1 MGDTVYIG
9 ISEYEIIQN
18 NDTIVLQDKEFPLF
32 NETYT
37 PDELRKVLEENP
49 LNDGLLVPI
58 QEKETTKDEL
68 IQEYIPLFL
77 DKIKRSSIYP
87 SLRDRD
93 TTIDEAQDLIAS
105 EMISIIGSINA
116 EHREIYELYTSDE
129 VMRKIIIND
138 LIDKTY
144 QDYSFSSIQETT
156 MPHMLYQ
163 QLTQL
168 NSRIAETKSAL
179 IVLYPRNDREYPLML
194 SYDDKTHTIDMFHF
208 YEIDGIEVNE
218 PFMTFKID
226 AEKQVLTPIYYENP
240 LMNVQ
245 FDLNNTPEEQK
256 EFVSK
261 DMENYASSWLNNMIQ
276 KNYYIESE

>member
-1 MGDTVYIG
+1 
-9 ISEYEIIQN
+9 
-18 NDTIVLQDKEFPLF
+18 
-32 NETYT
+32 
-37 PDELRKVLEENP
+37 
-49 LNDGLLVPI
+49 
-58 QEKETTKDEL
+58 
-68 IQEYIPLFL
+68 
-77 DKIKRSSIYP
+77 
-87 SLRDRD
+87 
-93 TTIDEAQDLIAS
+93 
-105 EMISIIGSINA
+105 
-116 EHREIYELYTSDE
+116 
-129 VMRKIIIND
+129 
-138 LIDKTY
+138 
-144 QDYSFSSIQETT
+144 
-156 MPHMLYQ
+156 MLYQ

-276 KNYYIESE
+276 KTIILKVSNCIKLQIIRVSIVFIIMRMKLSKFRICFILS